1 MNRATTPYAGYRYP
15 AEILSHTVWLYFRFT
30 LSLRDIEELLAARG
44 ILVTYATLRQW
55 CLKFGQPFANEVRRR
70 LPRPGDK
77 WHLDEVYL
85 KINGQLH
92 YLWRAVD
99 QDGQVL
105 DILLQTRRNK
115 HAAKRFFKK
124 LLKGLRYVPRVMV
137 TDKLRSYG
145 AALKEIMPGV
155 EHRQHKGLNNRA
167 ELSHQPTR
175 QQERQMRRFTSAGKA
190 QRFLSAHASINNV
203 LFRFRRHLLTAADA
217 RAVRAQACVTWQQVT
232 CVQKAA

>member
-1 MNRATTPYAGYRYP
+1 M
-15 AEILSHTVWLYFRFT
+15 
-30 LSLRDIEELLAARG
+30 
-44 ILVTYATLRQW
+44 TYETIRQG

-99 QDGQVL
+99 QNGQVL
-105 DILLQTRRNK
+105 DILLQTRRDK
-115 HAAKRFFKK
+115 QAAKRFFKK
-124 LLKGLRYVPRVMV
+124 LLKGLRYVPRVVV

-145 AALKEIMPGV
+145 AALKEILPSV

-167 ELSHQPTR
+167 EFSHQPSR
-175 QQERQMRRFTSAGKA
+175 QQERQMHRFKSAG
-190 QRFLSAHASINNV
+190 
-203 LFRFRRHLLTAADA
+203 
-217 RAVRAQACVTWQQVT
+217 
-232 CVQKAA
+232 

>member
-1 MNRATTPYAGYRYP
+1 M
-15 AEILSHTVWLYFRFT
+15 
-30 LSLRDIEELLAARG
+30 
-44 ILVTYATLRQW
+44 TYETIRQW

-70 LPRPGDK
+70 LPRPGDQ

-85 KINGQLH
+85 KIKGQLH

-99 QDGQVL
+99 QDGQML
-105 DILLQTRRNK
+105 DILLQTRRDK
-115 HAAKRFFKK
+115 RAAKRFFKK
-124 LLKGLRYVPRVMV
+124 LLKGLCYVPRVVV

-167 ELSHQPTR
+167 ELSHQLTR
-175 QQERQMRRFTSAGKA
+175 QQERQMRRFKSAGQA
-190 QRFLSAHASINNV
+190 QRFRSAHAPINH
-203 LFRFRRHLLTAADA
+203 LFRCRRHLLTAADT
-217 RAVRAQACVTWQQVT
+217 RTVRAQAFNTWQQVT